1 MAINK
6 TSNRIKAL
14 KIFMMFTVVLILMN
28 LTMAYMVSK
37 YSSSKE
43 LNKLRQEIEGLKYE
57 LNLAKEENVNLTERI
72 KELNEY
78 QDKFKK
84 IIEADKKKE
93 KKTIN
98 NSKKKT
104 NKKSSNKTIN
114 KSKKKSNKTVKKIE
128 NKSND
133 DIIMDKIRFNYYDK
147 FNFKPL
153 GYKDVEYDIINGKI
167 KIPNVR
173 EYKEETIENKI
184 EEVLLNS
191 DKYKKYDVII
201 SKAKSYGRDVSY
213 LDYKFLDYVFDEARE
228 SNVNPYVILGIIAGE
243 SNFYAAAKNKN
254 SSATGLGQI
263 IKGTGS
269 YIHYNVLGY
278 TNEYNHNI
286 QKDPKT
292 NIKYMIGYFK
302 YLKKHNSYDKAMCEY
317 CGSKSYYVNTYRNK
331 LVNNMV
337 ALGLTKTEAN
347 SILKGQ
353 IV

>member
-1 MAINK
+1 MTINK

-43 LNKLRQEIEGLKYE
+43 MNKLRQEIEGLKYE
-57 LNLAKEENVNLTERI
+57 LNLAKEENTNLTERI

-93 KKTIN
+93 KKTMN

-104 NKKSSNKTIN
+104 NKKSSNKT
-114 KSKKKSNKTVKKIE
+114 VKKVE

-133 DIIMDKIRFNYYDK
+133 DIIMDKIRFNYNDK

-153 GYKDVEYDIINGKI
+153 RYKDVEYDIINGKI

-173 EYKEETIENKI
+173 EYIEETTEDKI
-184 EEVLLNS
+184 EEALLNS
-191 DKYKKYDVII
+191 DKYRKYDVII
-201 SKAKSYGRDVSY
+201 AKAKSYGRDVSY

-228 SNVNPYVILGIIAGE
+228 SNVNPYVILGIVAGE

-269 YIHYNVLGY
+269 YVHYNVLGY

-292 NIKYMIGYFK
+292 NIKYMIGYFTH
-302 YLKKHNSYDKAMCEY
+302 LKKYNSYDRAMCEY

-331 LVNNMV
+331 LLNNMV
-337 ALGLTKTEAN
+337 ALGLTKAEAN

>member
-14 KIFMMFTVVLILMN
+14 KIFMMFTIVLVLMN

-43 LNKLRQEIEGLKYE
+43 MNKLRQEIEGLKYE
-57 LNLAKEENVNLTERI
+57 LNLAKEENTNLTERI

-84 IIEADKKKE
+84 IIEAEKKEE
-93 KKTIN
+93 KKTTAN
-98 NSKKKT
+98 
-104 NKKSSNKTIN
+104 
-114 KSKKKSNKTVKKIE
+114 SKKKSNNKNNNKKTNKTTKKVE
-128 NKSND
+128 NKPIKN
-133 DIIMDKIRFNYYDK
+133 INTEKVKFNYNYNEK

-153 GYKDVEYDIINGKI
+153 RYKDIEYDIINGKI
-167 KIPNVR
+167 KIPHVR
-173 EYKEETIENKI
+173 EYLEETMEDKI
-184 EEVLLNS
+184 EEALLNS
-191 DKYKKYDVII
+191 DKYRKYDVII
-201 SKAKSYGRDVSY
+201 AKAKSYGRDVSY

-243 SNFYAAAKNKN
+243 SNFYAGAKNKN

-269 YIHYNVLGY
+269 YVHYNVLGY

-292 NIKYMIGYFK
+292 NIKYMIGYFT
-302 YLKKHNSYDKAMCEY
+302 YLKKYNSYDKAMCEY
-317 CGSKSYYVNTYRNK
+317 CGSKSYYANTYRNK
-331 LVNNMV
+331 LLNNMV

>member
-1 MAINK
+1 MTINK

-14 KIFMMFTVVLILMN
+14 KIFMIFTVVLILMN
-28 LTMAYMVSK
+28 FTMAYMVSK

-43 LNKLRQEIEGLKYE
+43 MNKLRQEIEGLKYE
-57 LNLAKEENVNLTERI
+57 LNLAKEENSNLTERI

-84 IIEADKKKE
+84 IVEANKKE
-93 KKTIN
+93 EKKVAA
-98 NSKKKT
+98 NSK
-104 NKKSSNKTIN
+104 KKSSNKN
-114 KSKKKSNKTVKKIE
+114 KKKASKSTKKME
-128 NKSND
+128 NKSSN
-133 DIIMDKIRFNYYDK
+133 DIIMDKIRFDYNGK

-153 GYKDVEYDIINGKI
+153 KYGDVEYDIINGKI
-167 KIPNVR
+167 KIPNIR
-173 EYKEETIENKI
+173 EYKEETIEDRI
-184 EEVLLNS
+184 EEALLNS
-191 DKYKKYDVII
+191 KKYKKYDII
-201 SKAKSYGRDVSY
+201 IAKAKSYGRDVSY

-269 YIHYNVLGY
+269 YIHYNILGY
-278 TNEYNHNI
+278 THEYNHSI

-302 YLKKHNSYDKAMCEY
+302 YLKKYNSYDRAMCEY
-317 CGSKSYYVNTYRNK
+317 CGSKSYYANTYRNK